1 MESQSQLRSHTIQ
14 HVELPITG
22 SSELFPVHQ
31 VYCVGRNYAD
41 HAIEMGHDPERE
53 PPFFFIKPPYAVLPE
68 GGRLQYPSLTSDLHH
83 EIELVV
89 ALGEGGSHLSIEAA
103 ERCIFGVGVGVDL
116 TRRDV
121 QAEAK
126 EKRRPWE
133 GGKVFLHSAPCSA
146 LRPLSEPWD
155 DPTWTLE
162 LRVNGELRQAGKT
175 DQMIWKVGETI
186 AKLSELFPLY
196 PGDLIFTGTPAG
208 VGPISVGDTVHAVID
223 EVGTLELDV
232 VGAG

>member
-1 MESQSQLRSHTIQ
+1 MEFRSQSRSHSILQ
-14 HVELPITG
+14 VELPVTG
-22 SSELFPVHQ
+22 SSDLFPVNQ

-53 PPFFFIKPPYAVLPE
+53 PPFFFIKPAYAVLPE

-89 ALGEGGSHLSIEAA
+89 ALSKGGSHLSIEEA
-103 ERCIFGVGVGVDL
+103 ERCIFGVGVGIDL
-116 TRRDV
+116 TRRDL
-121 QAEAK
+121 QAQAK

-146 LRPLSEPWD
+146 LRPLSKPWD
-155 DPTWTLE
+155 DPIWSLE

-208 VGPISVGDTVHAVID
+208 VGSISVGDKLNAMID
-223 EVGTLELDV
+223 EVGSLELNV
-232 VGAG
+232 VSAG

>member
-1 MESQSQLRSHTIQ
+1 M
-14 HVELPITG
+14 
-22 SSELFPVHQ
+22 
-31 VYCVGRNYAD
+31 
-41 HAIEMGHDPERE
+41 
-53 PPFFFIKPPYAVLPE
+53 LPE
-68 GGRLQYPSLTSDLHH
+68 GGRLQYPSLTNDLHH

-89 ALGEGGSHLSIEAA
+89 ALREGGSHLSTEEA

-133 GGKVFLHSAPCSA
+133 GGKVFLYSAPCSA
-146 LRPLSEPWD
+146 LRPLSKPWD

-162 LRVNGELRQAGKT
+162 LCVNGELRQAGKT

-208 VGPISVGDTVHAVID
+208 VGPISVGDKIYAVID

-232 VGAG
+232 VSA